1 MKINNNDINI
11 DDLLDQ
17 KYMHK
22 EIKKGIFLT
31 DYQVDVLRKYSIN
44 VKESTSIKEIIF
56 LINQVMN
63 EYDDNDDLEAVLKD
77 ITEFN
82 YYANTNK

>member
-22 EIKKGIFLT
+22 EIKKGILLT

>member
-22 EIKKGIFLT
+22 EIKNGIFLT